1 MGPRQS
7 EDMCPRQGSRNY
19 KESSQASPG
28 GGGTS
33 RAASQ
38 AGLELQLQMGQGS
51 GEQLAEG
58 VSWPGYRD
66 KAVS

>member
-33 RAASQ
+33 RAARPSRVGITVTDGTGEWGA
-38 AGLELQLQMGQGS
+38 AGERGLLAMIQGQS
-51 GEQLAEG
+51 
-58 VSWPGYRD
+58 
-66 KAVS
+66 